1 MYQKNGSS
9 WLKHLD
15 FIILDLICMEV
26 SFLLSYVFR
35 NGKMFRLSDDNYR
48 DVEIILLFI
57 FFVVVFFNES
67 YSGILRRGYFK
78 EFVAVFKH
86 VTYIIATMLVYL
98 FFVKQS
104 STYSRVI
111 FISMWGI
118 YIVLSYVTRLA
129 WKQNIKRRVDRQE
142 GKRSLLLVTS
152 ADVAS
157 EVVKTILKNNFESLY
172 LDGIAI
178 IDVQMTGK
186 KILGVPVVADKDSMV
201 SYIQKNWVDEVFFN
215 PSEETVIPN
224 EMIKSCASMGVT
236 IHMKLAKLEVLGNN
250 QIVEK
255 MAGYTVLSSSIKMAS
270 PRDMFLKR
278 AMDIVGG
285 LVGVL
290 MTGILT
296 VFIAPIIKIKSPGP
310 VFFSQIRVGKNGK
323 KFKIY
328 KFRSMYMDAEARKKE
343 LMEKNKIQ
351 DGLMFK
357 MDNDPRIIKGIGNF
371 IRKTSL
377 DEFPQFWN
385 VLKGDMSLVGTRP
398 PTVDEWEKYEV
409 HHRKRLAIKPGITG
423 MWQVSG
429 RSEITDFEKV
439 VELDTEYIT
448 NWNLGLDLKLLWRTV
463 VVVFRGEGS
472 M

>member
-15 FIILDLICMEV
+15 FIVLDLICMEV

-48 DVEIILLFI
+48 DVEIILFFI

-86 VTYIIATMLVYL
+86 VTYIIAIMLVYL
-98 FFVKQS
+98 FFIQQS

-118 YIVLSYVTRLA
+118 YVVLSYVTRLA
-129 WKQNIKRRVDRQE
+129 WKENIKKRVDKQE

-157 EVVKTILKNNFESLY
+157 EVVKTILRNNFENLY

-178 IDVQMTGK
+178 IDVDMIGK
-186 KILGVPVVADKDSMV
+186 KILGVPVVADKDNMV

-215 PSEETVIPN
+215 PSEKTVISN

-270 PRDMFLKR
+270 PRDMFFKR
-278 AMDIVGG
+278 TMDIVGG
-285 LVGVL
+285 FVGVL

-296 VFIAPIIKIKSPGP
+296 LFIAPIIKIKSPGP

-343 LMEKNKIQ
+343 LM
-351 DGLMFK
+351 
-357 MDNDPRIIKGIGNF
+357 
-371 IRKTSL
+371 
-377 DEFPQFWN
+377 
-385 VLKGDMSLVGTRP
+385 
-398 PTVDEWEKYEV
+398 
-409 HHRKRLAIKPGITG
+409 
-423 MWQVSG
+423 
-429 RSEITDFEKV
+429 
-439 VELDTEYIT
+439 
-448 NWNLGLDLKLLWRTV
+448 
-463 VVVFRGEGS
+463 
-472 M
+472 

>member
-129 WKQNIKRRVDRQE
+129 WKQNIKRRVDKQE

-157 EVVKTILKNNFESLY
+157 EVVKTILRNNF
-172 LDGIAI
+172 
-178 IDVQMTGK
+178 
-186 KILGVPVVADKDSMV
+186 
-201 SYIQKNWVDEVFFN
+201 
-215 PSEETVIPN
+215 
-224 EMIKSCASMGVT
+224 
-236 IHMKLAKLEVLGNN
+236 
-250 QIVEK
+250 
-255 MAGYTVLSSSIKMAS
+255 
-270 PRDMFLKR
+270 
-278 AMDIVGG
+278 
-285 LVGVL
+285 
-290 MTGILT
+290 
-296 VFIAPIIKIKSPGP
+296 
-310 VFFSQIRVGKNGK
+310 
-323 KFKIY
+323 
-328 KFRSMYMDAEARKKE
+328 
-343 LMEKNKIQ
+343 
-351 DGLMFK
+351 
-357 MDNDPRIIKGIGNF
+357 
-371 IRKTSL
+371 
-377 DEFPQFWN
+377 
-385 VLKGDMSLVGTRP
+385 
-398 PTVDEWEKYEV
+398 
-409 HHRKRLAIKPGITG
+409 
-423 MWQVSG
+423 
-429 RSEITDFEKV
+429 
-439 VELDTEYIT
+439 
-448 NWNLGLDLKLLWRTV
+448 
-463 VVVFRGEGS
+463 
-472 M
+472 